1 MDLMIQSSVQETI
14 EGGLVLGIT
23 IEELRVQASIVIS
36 HAIVTAALS
45 YIIPQTIFESDAQI
59 HVAGLARG
67 TDVTEEIVQI
77 LENMENGDV
86 VAFLCEDAI
95 TYGEALAVLGIKH

>member
-1 MDLMIQSSVQETI
+1 MDLMIQSSVIETI
-14 EGGLVLGIT
+14 EGGLVLDIT
-23 IEELRVQASIVIS
+23 IEDLRVQAYIVIS
-36 HAIVTAALS
+36 KIDIHVVEK
-45 YIIPQTIFESDAQI
+45 IIPQTIFESDAQI
-59 HVAGLARG
+59 HVAGIARG

-86 VAFLCEDAI
+86 RAFLCEDAI

>member
-23 IEELRVQASIVIS
+23 IAELRVQAYIVIS
-36 HAIVTAALS
+36 KIDIHVVEK
-45 YIIPQTIFESDAQI
+45 IIPQTIFESDAQI
-59 HVAGLARG
+59 HVAGIARG

>member
-23 IEELRVQASIVIS
+23 IEELRVQAYIVIS
-36 HAIVTAALS
+36 KIDIHVVEK
-45 YIIPQTIFESDAQI
+45 IIPQTIFESDAQI

>member
-14 EGGLVLGIT
+14 EGGLVLDIT
-23 IEELRVQASIVIS
+23 IEDLRVQAYIVIS
-36 HAIVTAALS
+36 KIDIHVVEK
-45 YIIPQTIFESDAQI
+45 IIPQTIFESEAQI
-59 HVAGLARG
+59 HVAGIARG